1 MLKVNI
7 INSSNNQIT
16 NITIS
21 SINMKT
27 IIKIAWRNLWRNKL
41 RTLVIIISIIL
52 GLWGSM
58 FFMSLMNGMNDNRI
72 SSAIDY
78 YLAHIQIH
86 RQSYQDDPKI
96 DKTIAQ
102 PGKVIQI
109 IRQTP
114 SVKGYAPHTILQAML
129 TTTKGNHGIQ
139 LTGVVAELEKTVSK
153 IPLTLVKGTYFTR
166 FKKPSV
172 LIGRALADK
181 LHLKLNSKV
190 KISFQNTEGDILSYA
205 FRVEGIYKANNAM
218 LEKMQVFIKQSD
230 LTELLNSPVTLIHEI
245 VVKLKDIK
253 SARQIKKEWQARMS
267 GNQVQTWD
275 EVSPELGYAQ
285 EMMATFSY
293 IFMAIIL
300 IALSF
305 AIINTMLMA
314 ILERKRELGIMVS
327 VGFNKRKL
335 FVMIMLET
343 LFLALI
349 ATPMGM
355 YLSYVSI
362 AYFGRH
368 GLKFMEVAKGL
379 EHFGMSAT
387 IYTKLPA
394 SYYWVITGMVLLSAL
409 LAAVFPAKKA
419 LSTNPIEAIR
429 DI

>member
-1 MLKVNI
+1 
-7 INSSNNQIT
+7 
-16 NITIS
+16 
-21 SINMKT
+21 MKT

-52 GLWGSM
+52 GLWGSL
-58 FFMSLMNGMNDNRI
+58 FFMAMINGMNDNRI

-86 RQSYQDDPKI
+86 RQDYPDNPKI
-96 DKTIAQ
+96 DKTIVR
-102 PGKVIQI
+102 PDKVLQVIKQSPEV
-109 IRQTP
+109 T
-114 SVKGYAPHTILQAML
+114 GYAPHTILQAML
-129 TTTKGNHGIQ
+129 TTTKGNRGIQ
-139 LTGVVAELEKTVSK
+139 LTGVVPELEKTVSK
-153 IPLTLVKGTYFTR
+153 IPQPLVEGTYFTR
-166 FKKPSV
+166 FKKPSIV
-172 LIGRALADK
+172 IGRALADK

-190 KISFQNTEGDILSYA
+190 KISFQNMQGDILAYA

-230 LTELLNSPVTLIHEI
+230 LTKLLNSHETLIHEV
-245 VVKLKDIK
+245 VVKLKNIN
-253 SARQIKKEWQARMS
+253 SAEKNKKEWEAQMT
-267 GNQVQTWD
+267 GNLVQTWD

-314 ILERKRELGIMVS
+314 ILERKRELGIMIS

-335 FVMIMLET
+335 FLMIMLET

-349 ATPMGM
+349 ATPIGM
-355 YLSYVSI
+355 YLSYASI
-362 AYFGRH
+362 AHFGEH
-368 GLKFMEVAKGL
+368 GLKFLSVAKGL
-379 EHFGMSAT
+379 EHFGMSST

-394 SYYWVITGMVLLSAL
+394 SYYWVITAMTLLTAL
-409 LAAVFPAKKA
+409 FAAVFPAKKA

>member
-1 MLKVNI
+1 
-7 INSSNNQIT
+7 
-16 NITIS
+16 
-21 SINMKT
+21 MKT

-41 RTLVIIISIIL
+41 RTSVIIVSIIL

-58 FFMSLMNGMNDNRI
+58 FFMALINGMNDNRI

-86 RQSYQDDPKI
+86 RQGYQEDPKI
-96 DKTIAQ
+96 DKTLAQ
-102 PGKVIQI
+102 PEKVLQI

-114 SVKGYAPHTILQAML
+114 SVKGYAPHTVLEAML

-139 LTGVVAELEKTVSK
+139 LIGVVPEREKTVSE
-153 IPLTLVKGTYFTR
+153 IPQTLVEGTYFTR

-172 LIGRALADK
+172 LIGRALAEK
-181 LHLKLNSKV
+181 LHLRLNSKV

-218 LEKMQVFIKQSD
+218 LEKMRVFIKQSD
-230 LTELLNSPVTLIHEI
+230 LTELLNSPDTLIHEI

-253 SARQIKKEWQARMS
+253 SARRVKKEWQALMP

-314 ILERKRELGIMVS
+314 ILERKRELGIMVAI
-327 VGFNKRKL
+327 GFNKRKL

-349 ATPMGM
+349 ATPVGM

-368 GLKFMEVAKGL
+368 GLTFLDVAKGL

-387 IYTKLPA
+387 VYTKLPA
-394 SYYWVITGMVLLSAL
+394 SYYWVITAMTLMTVL
-409 LAAVFPAKKA
+409 LAAVYPAKKS
-419 LSTNPIEAIR
+419 LSNKPIDAIR
-429 DI
+429 EI

>member
-1 MLKVNI
+1 
-7 INSSNNQIT
+7 
-16 NITIS
+16 
-21 SINMKT
+21 MKT

-41 RTLVIIISIIL
+41 RTFVIIISIIL
-52 GLWGSM
+52 GLWGSL
-58 FFMSLMNGMNDNRI
+58 FFMAMINGMNDNRI

-86 RQSYQDDPKI
+86 RQDYPDDPKI
-96 DKTIAQ
+96 DKTIVR
-102 PGKVIQI
+102 PDKVLQI
-109 IRQTP
+109 IKQSPEVT
-114 SVKGYAPHTILQAML
+114 GYAPHTILQAML
-129 TTTKGNHGIQ
+129 TTTKGNRGIQ
-139 LTGVVAELEKTVSK
+139 LTGVVPELEKTVSK
-153 IPLTLVKGTYFTR
+153 IPQPLVEGTYFTR
-166 FKKPSV
+166 FKKPSLV
-172 LIGRALADK
+172 IGRALADK

-190 KISFQNTEGDILSYA
+190 KISFQNMQGDILAYA

-218 LEKMQVFIKQSD
+218 LEKIQVFIKQSD
-230 LTELLNSPVTLIHEI
+230 LTKLLNSNKTLIHEV
-245 VVKLKDIK
+245 VVKLKNIK
-253 SARQIKKEWQARMS
+253 SGSKIKKKWEAQMP
-267 GNQVQTWD
+267 GNLVQTWD

-314 ILERKRELGIMVS
+314 ILERKRELGIMIS

-335 FVMIMLET
+335 FLMIMLET

-349 ATPMGM
+349 ATPIGM
-355 YLSYVSI
+355 YLSYASI
-362 AYFGRH
+362 AHFGEH
-368 GLKFMEVAKGL
+368 GLKFLGVAKGL
-379 EHFGMSAT
+379 EHFGMSST

-394 SYYWVITGMVLLSAL
+394 SYYWVITAMTLLTAL
-409 LAAVFPAKKA
+409 FAAVFPAKKA

>member
-1 MLKVNI
+1 
-7 INSSNNQIT
+7 
-16 NITIS
+16 
-21 SINMKT
+21 MKT

-41 RTLVIIISIIL
+41 RTTVIIISIIL
-52 GLWGSM
+52 GLWGSL
-58 FFMSLMNGMNDNRI
+58 FFMAMINGMNDNRI

-86 RQSYQDDPKI
+86 RKDYQDDPKI

-102 PGKVIQI
+102 YDKVMQI
-109 IRQTP
+109 
-114 SVKGYAPHTILQAML
+114 VKQSPTVAGYATHTVLPAML
-129 TTTKGNHGIQ
+129 TTTKGNRGIQ
-139 LTGVVAELEKTVSK
+139 LTGVVPDLEKTVSK
-153 IPLTLVKGTYFTR
+153 IPQTLVEGTYFTR

-172 LIGRALADK
+172 IIGQALVKK
-181 LHLKLNSKV
+181 LHLKLHSKV
-190 KISFQNTEGDILSYA
+190 KISFQNMQGDILAYA
-205 FRVEGIYKANNAM
+205 FRIEGIYNANNAM
-218 LEKMQVFIKQSD
+218 KEQSEVFIKQSD
-230 LTELLNSPVTLIHEI
+230 LIRLLNNPDILIHEI
-245 VVKLKDIK
+245 VIKLNDIK
-253 SARQIKKEWQARMS
+253 SAPKIKNEWQSQIKD
-267 GNQVQTWD
+267 NNVQTWD

-335 FVMIMLET
+335 FAMIMLET

-349 ATPMGM
+349 ATPVGM
-355 YLSYVSI
+355 YLSYISI
-362 AYFGRH
+362 AYFGH
-368 GLKFMEVAKGL
+368 YGLVFPAVAEGL

-387 IYTKLPA
+387 IYTKLPVT
-394 SYYWVITGMVLLSAL
+394 YYFVITTMTLLTAL
-409 LAAVFPAKKA
+409 FAAVFPAKKA